1 MRCTWKKQRKEINI
15 YNRVG
20 LGRYMDPV
28 KRTTICSER
37 IKGYEMLP
45 ADTFNKHLISAHYVS
60 DHEGKKMNKKYFF
73 PWRSSPFSGAVY
85 CEVLKMSASDGL
97 LYQQQKI

>member
-1 MRCTWKKQRKEINI
+1 
-15 YNRVG
+15 
-20 LGRYMDPV
+20 MDPV

-60 DHEGKKMNKKYFF
+60 DHEGKKMNKKYF
-73 PWRSSPFSGAVY
+73 
-85 CEVLKMSASDGL
+85 C
-97 LYQQQKI
+97 

>member
-1 MRCTWKKQRKEINI
+1 
-15 YNRVG
+15 
-20 LGRYMDPV
+20 MDPV

-73 PWRSSPFSGAVY
+73 PWRSSPLYHWIQLSGAVY

>member
-1 MRCTWKKQRKEINI
+1 
-15 YNRVG
+15 
-20 LGRYMDPV
+20 MDPV

-60 DHEGKKMNKKYFF
+60 DHEGKKMNKKYFCWF
-73 PWRSSPFSGAVY
+73 ISMYDKTHYNIV
-85 CEVLKMSASDGL
+85 K
-97 LYQQQKI
+97 